1 MYKINDFSKETNISI
16 QTLRYYDK
24 INLFKPS
31 YVDFFTGY
39 RYYQENQI
47 NELKLIKELKDIGLS
62 LGKIKLYLRT
72 YDNNI
77 LLNYKEEMKNKMN
90 KITIELDTI
99 LDKGLLEYLKT
110 IEGIENCDI
119 NEGKLDIVYQ
129 DKLPLIIIIKEACLY
144 LDILKIPSILSFD
157 KHLTNKLEEYQ
168 IVINDLCCEYCLKMD
183 IGELLYVNGINSA
196 YSDYDFDDK
205 DNVTIYITYDK
216 NVISEDEL
224 DNFNKKFNGD

>member
-1 MYKINDFSKETNISI
+1 
-16 QTLRYYDK
+16 
-24 INLFKPS
+24 
-31 YVDFFTGY
+31 
-39 RYYQENQI
+39 
-47 NELKLIKELKDIGLS
+47 
-62 LGKIKLYLRT
+62 
-72 YDNNI
+72 
-77 LLNYKEEMKNKMN
+77 MN
-90 KITIELDTI
+90 KITIELDTT

>member
-1 MYKINDFSKETNISI
+1 
-16 QTLRYYDK
+16 
-24 INLFKPS
+24 
-31 YVDFFTGY
+31 
-39 RYYQENQI
+39 
-47 NELKLIKELKDIGLS
+47 
-62 LGKIKLYLRT
+62 
-72 YDNNI
+72 
-77 LLNYKEEMKNKMN
+77 MN

-183 IGELLYVNGINSA
+183 IGELLCVNGINSA

>member
-1 MYKINDFSKETNISI
+1 
-16 QTLRYYDK
+16 
-24 INLFKPS
+24 
-31 YVDFFTGY
+31 
-39 RYYQENQI
+39 
-47 NELKLIKELKDIGLS
+47 
-62 LGKIKLYLRT
+62 
-72 YDNNI
+72 
-77 LLNYKEEMKNKMN
+77 MN

-110 IEGIENCDI
+110 IEDIENCDI

-129 DKLPLIIIIKEACLY
+129 GKLPLIIIIKEACLY

-216 NVISEDEL
+216 NVISENEL

>member
-183 IGELLYVNGINSA
+183 IGELLYVNGINGA